1 MAYQIIT
8 INREF
13 ESCGS
18 EIAQAVAQQLK
29 LPYIDKFLIT
39 EAAIQT
45 GIRESRIEASDE
57 QLASR
62 FEYSQAEAASYYT
75 ASDSHLPTPA
85 KVAEVQFNLI
95 RKMAEEGPCV
105 IVGRCANYILRDRDD
120 VLDIFIHADVED
132 RIQRTME
139 RMNLSQ
145 SKATRLVRRTDK
157 ARKAYY
163 KNYTGQ
169 DWNHPELYHLVLNSN
184 RLGQDACIDLICDVY
199 NK

>member
-1 MAYQIIT
+1 
-8 INREF
+8 
-13 ESCGS
+13 
-18 EIAQAVAQQLK
+18 
-29 LPYIDKFLIT
+29 
-39 EAAIQT
+39 
-45 GIRESRIEASDE
+45 
-57 QLASR
+57 
-62 FEYSQAEAASYYT
+62 
-75 ASDSHLPTPA
+75 
-85 KVAEVQFNLI
+85 
-95 RKMAEEGPCV
+95 
-105 IVGRCANYILRDRDD
+105 VGRCANYILRDRDD